1 MTKVAYSYIRFSS
14 KKQEVGDSLR
24 RQMALSEKY
33 CADHGWELSE
43 KSYRDLGISAFK
55 LGAKRASLEDMLT
68 AVQQGHIQR
77 GSVIIIE
84 QIDRLSR
91 AGIAHTQDVIKSI
104 LRFGVE
110 IVSIEDNLH
119 LTSASLN
126 DLASVMQIALA
137 ADLAHR
143 ESAKKSERLL
153 QAKGAQRAQAAQGK
167 PINKRL
173 PLWLERTE
181 TGYAL
186 DAERAAIVRTMIDMR
201 LRGNGYHNIC
211 KHLTA
216 INALPDRAKSWTQ
229 PTIRNILANPALYG
243 AYAAGITQPDRT
255 VLITQI
261 TENYYP
267 ALITKDVFNQ
277 LQGLKQKPGKRGTA
291 EIYSN
296 PLRGVAKCAVC
307 GSALKVYRR
316 YDKRYDRMYSYL
328 ACPDAG
334 IGNCTNTGRPHTEA
348 VAAAIAQHLHG
359 LTTQDLTSGINTA
372 QDRASITADID
383 QCTRV
388 YKRLEVALQHA
399 DAPVDAIM
407 PLYTDAKNKLDA
419 ANQRLTDYDTQ
430 YTAITEH
437 RAERYSTVPVLDDY
451 EGRERFNA
459 DICRLVHAIRI
470 DAVQKD
476 NVQLMIDYEHKCI
489 PMHIITLDDNYNVK
503 TTYKHFLDKNM
514 PYSAGVL
521 NGADGVV
528 MIKKM

>member
-24 RQMALSEKY
+24 RQIALSEKY
-33 CADHGWELSE
+33 CADHGWKLSE

-137 ADLAHR
+137 ADLSHR

-296 PLRGVAKCAVC
+296 PLRGVAKCA
-307 GSALKVYRR
+307 
-316 YDKRYDRMYSYL
+316 
-328 ACPDAG
+328 
-334 IGNCTNTGRPHTEA
+334 
-348 VAAAIAQHLHG
+348 
-359 LTTQDLTSGINTA
+359 
-372 QDRASITADID
+372 
-383 QCTRV
+383 
-388 YKRLEVALQHA
+388 
-399 DAPVDAIM
+399 
-407 PLYTDAKNKLDA
+407 
-419 ANQRLTDYDTQ
+419 
-430 YTAITEH
+430 
-437 RAERYSTVPVLDDY
+437 
-451 EGRERFNA
+451 
-459 DICRLVHAIRI
+459 
-470 DAVQKD
+470 
-476 NVQLMIDYEHKCI
+476 
-489 PMHIITLDDNYNVK
+489 
-503 TTYKHFLDKNM
+503 
-514 PYSAGVL
+514 
-521 NGADGVV
+521 
-528 MIKKM
+528 